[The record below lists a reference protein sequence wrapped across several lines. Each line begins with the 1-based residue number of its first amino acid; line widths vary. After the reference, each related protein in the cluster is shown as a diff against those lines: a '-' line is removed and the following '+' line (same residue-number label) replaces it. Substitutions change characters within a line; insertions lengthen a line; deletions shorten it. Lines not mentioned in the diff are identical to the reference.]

1 MRHIAMYLQDRL
13 GAGISM
19 RLCASPHGG
28 IRQPAFASLDEKT
41 QVGIMAPV
49 LSLARPIFSL
59 PDCHSDNH
67 KRSEFK

>member
-28 IRQPAFASLDEKT
+28 IRQAVFANLDEKT
-41 QVGIMAPV
+41 QGGILAPV
-49 LSLARPIFSL
+49 
-59 PDCHSDNH
+59 
-67 KRSEFK
+67 